1 MSQESEAQVATQ
13 LAEDNHPQTESS
25 TSVNQP
31 PSNPPEGISSLGNP
45 PPGEDSVPD
54 EPVLPE
60 SMRRRTRRKPV
71 MSVDTPRP
79 QREGAVF
86 TVEEARRYEAVALE
100 FTTQC
105 AYFLNMM
112 NVANPEVELPVPGDL
127 EDPAMRVTYVGEL
140 FEYATRFD
148 NEAKQ

>member
-1 MSQESEAQVATQ
+1 
-13 LAEDNHPQTESS
+13 
-25 TSVNQP
+25 
-31 PSNPPEGISSLGNP
+31 
-45 PPGEDSVPD
+45 
-54 EPVLPE
+54 
-60 SMRRRTRRKPV
+60 

-79 QREGAVF
+79 RREGAVF

-148 NEAKQ
+148 NEAKSVRGRILAGERASAPPVSAPPAQTPARRKFPLPGKFEGGIGDAAVTFLTQCQNYLRAEGRGWQSNYKV